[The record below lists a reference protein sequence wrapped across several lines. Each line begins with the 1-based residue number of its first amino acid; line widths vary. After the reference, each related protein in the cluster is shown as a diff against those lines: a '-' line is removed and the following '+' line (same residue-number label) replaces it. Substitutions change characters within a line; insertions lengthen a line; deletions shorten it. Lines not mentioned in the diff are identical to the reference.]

1 MWEKSWERWR
11 GWRENPQLLL
21 GLVGIYTFC
30 DIWMLEV
37 GRKTV
42 QDFHVLVTKCW
53 RKKNSSANQL
63 GANYPDPGIP
73 KEGQEDGFKPT
84 NTSETLPGELKG
96 GYWKTN
102 RTNTPHSNMKQV
114 CSDTRTYF
122 YTSSVSCRKIYKCRF
137 WEASLYTRKPQP
149 ASDNRP

>member
-11 GWRENPQLLL
+11 GWW
-21 GLVGIYTFC
+21 GKSSASSWACWHFTHFVTF
-30 DIWMLEV
+30 E
-37 GRKTV
+37 
-42 QDFHVLVTKCW
+42 CW
-53 RKKNSSANQL
+53 RLGGKPCRTFMSWLPNAGGKKKSSANQL
-63 GANYPDPGIP
+63 GANYPDPGVP

-84 NTSETLPGELKG
+84 NTSETLPGELNS

-102 RTNTPHSNMKQV
+102 RTDTSHSNMKQV
-114 CSDTRTYF
+114 CSDTLTYF
-122 YTSSVSCRKIYKCRF
+122 YTSSVSCRKKCRF